1 MIGLWRIGFAVG
13 RIGFVA
19 GCVLAASGATWAAPA
34 YIKAAPAEL
43 SEAYGEDVAKRAFS
57 DELTQTRTELINE
70 SVKLV
75 PEGQCPEEPA
85 FTLTDAY
92 PYQGEPTDVIW
103 IERYVVNCEQPLRR
117 AMLMIVK
124 EGNIT
129 AVPMAPGSTIA
140 DPNLQI
146 DAANFAKT
154 AALTQS
160 ENDCAEAS
168 IVDTALVA
176 KPEQTGAPWKE
187 QWSVSTCGE
196 TQLMDVLFTP
206 SPEGG
211 TNVAVTAASD

>member
-1 MIGLWRIGFAVG
+1 MNGLCRVS
-13 RIGFVA
+13 FVI
-19 GCVLAASGATWAAPA
+19 GCVLTAGGASVATPA

-43 SEAYGEDVAKRAFS
+43 TEAYGEDVAKRAFS

-75 PEGQCPEEPA
+75 PEGECPEDPQ
-85 FTLTDAY
+85 FTLTDVY
-92 PYQGEPTDVIW
+92 PYEGEPSDVIW
-103 IERYVVNCEQPLRR
+103 IERYLVDCEKPLRR
-117 AMLMIVK
+117 AMLMIMK

-140 DPNLQI
+140 DPTLQI

-160 ENDCAEAS
+160 EKDCAEATV
-168 IVDTALVA
+168 VDTAVVT
-176 KPEQTGAPWKE
+176 KPEQAGAPWKE
-187 QWSVSTCGE
+187 QWSVNTCGE
-196 TQLMDVLFTP
+196 IQLMDVRFTP
-206 SPEGG
+206 AAEGG

>member
-1 MIGLWRIGFAVG
+1 MIGLCRIGFAVG

-19 GCVLAASGATWAAPA
+19 GCVLAASGATLAAPA

-43 SEAYGEDVAKRAFS
+43 SGAYGEDVAKRAFS
-57 DELTQTRTELINE
+57 DELINE

-75 PEGQCPEEPA
+75 PEGQCPEEPE

-92 PYQGEPTDVIW
+92 PYQGEPTSVIW

-117 AMLMIVK
+117 AMLMLLK

-187 QWSVSTCGE
+187 QWSVSTCGAM
-196 TQLMDVLFTP
+196 QLMDVLFTP

>member
-19 GCVLAASGATWAAPA
+19 GCVLVASGATWAAPA

-43 SEAYGEDVAKRAFS
+43 SEAYGENVAKRAFS

-70 SVKLV
+70 SAKLV
-75 PEGQCPEEPA
+75 PEGQCPEEPE

-117 AMLMIVK
+117 AMLMLMK

-160 ENDCAEAS
+160 ENDCAEAA

-176 KPEQTGAPWKE
+176 KPEQAGAPWKE

-196 TQLMDVLFTP
+196 TQLMESCSRPRRRAGRT
-206 SPEGG
+206 SR
-211 TNVAVTAASD
+211 

>member
-19 GCVLAASGATWAAPA
+19 GCVLVASGATWAAPA
-34 YIKAAPAEL
+34 YMKAAPAEL
-43 SEAYGEDVAKRAFS
+43 REAYGEDVAKRAFS

-75 PEGQCPEEPA
+75 PEGQCPEEPE

-117 AMLMIVK
+117 AMLMLMK

-176 KPEQTGAPWKE
+176 KPEQAGAPWKE

-196 TQLMDVLFTP
+196 MQLMDVLFTP
-206 SPEGG
+206 SPERG

>member
-1 MIGLWRIGFAVG
+1 MNGLCRVSFVVG
-13 RIGFVA
+13 CILTA
-19 GCVLAASGATWAAPA
+19 GGATVAAPA
-34 YIKAAPAEL
+34 YIQAAPAEL
-43 SEAYGEDVAKRAFS
+43 TDAYGEDVAKRPFS

-75 PEGQCPEEPA
+75 AQGECPEEPE
-85 FTLTDAY
+85 FTLTDVY

-103 IERYVVNCEQPLRR
+103 IERYVVNCKQPLRR
-117 AMLMIVK
+117 AMLMIMK

-168 IVDTALVA
+168 IVDTAVVA
-176 KPEQTGAPWKE
+176 KPEQAGGPWKE

-211 TNVAVTAASD
+211 TDVAVTAASD

>member
-1 MIGLWRIGFAVG
+1 MNGLCRVSFVVG
-13 RIGFVA
+13 CMLTA
-19 GCVLAASGATWAAPA
+19 GGATVAAPA
-34 YIKAAPAEL
+34 YIQAAPAEL
-43 SEAYGEDVAKRAFS
+43 TDAYGEDVAKRAFS

-75 PEGQCPEEPA
+75 AQGECPEEPE
-85 FTLTDAY
+85 FTLTDVY

-103 IERYVVNCEQPLRR
+103 IERYVVKCEQPLRR
-117 AMLMIVK
+117 AMLMIMK

-160 ENDCAEAS
+160 EKDCAEAS
-168 IVDTALVA
+168 IVDTAVVA
-176 KPEQTGAPWKE
+176 KPEQAGAPWKE

-196 TQLMDVLFTP
+196 MQLMDVLFTP
-206 SPEGG
+206 APEGG
-211 TNVAVTAASD
+211 TNIAVTAASD